1 MPYDVLIVDDSD
13 VTRSMIIKTLSLAK
27 IPISNYFEAAN
38 GREAL
43 EILDER
49 WIDLVLADL
58 NMPIM
63 GGDELLRIMRASR
76 QLADIPVIVVTSE
89 QCGPE
94 RLGGVWKAAA
104 YVRKPFAPE
113 EIRDA
118 FTSLVQQRETP
129 PPSGSVIE
137 QFRTALETVA
147 FMFCEPLPNDPPP
160 APSGEFFRARMAFA
174 GAVSGVMT
182 LTVPRLLAVDM
193 AANALGVEPDDALAI
208 RHDADIVGELLNITC
223 GHVSGAVAGN
233 DAVELEPPVVGR
245 HEAERWS
252 ELTSDP
258 SVAWCLVEGHP
269 VALGL
274 GTRAAV

>member
-13 VTRSMIIKTLSLAK
+13 VTRTMIVKTLSLAK
-27 IPISNYFEAAN
+27 IPISKCFEAAN

-49 WIDLVLADL
+49 WIDLVFADL

-94 RLGGVWKAAA
+94 RLGGVWRASA
-104 YVRKPFAPE
+104 YVRKPFTPE

-118 FTSLVQQRETP
+118 FTALVRQRETP
-129 PPSGSVIE
+129 PPSGSIVE
-137 QFRTALETVA
+137 QFRAALETVA
-147 FMFCEPLPNDPPP
+147 FMFCEALPSEPTP
-160 APSGEFFRARMAFA
+160 AASGDFFRARMAFS
-174 GAVSGVMT
+174 GVVSGVIT
-182 LTVPRLLAVDM
+182 LTVPRLLAVEM
-193 AANALGVEPDDALAI
+193 AANALGIEPDDALAA

-223 GHVSGAVAGN
+223 GHVSGALAGD
-233 DAVELEPPVVGR
+233 DAVELEPPVVNR
-245 HEAERWS
+245 HEAERWD

-258 SVAWCLVEGHP
+258 AVAWCLVEGHP

-274 GTRAAV
+274 GTRAVV